1 MKVGLV
7 NSVNFR
13 ANEAQQP
20 ETKVETNNATNPQI
34 PEDVPDSFEN
44 LQPEGSE
51 KPKKSLKNGVAN
63 VWKFFSTA
71 NQMTRSTLKGIFYGA
86 ATAVGLLGGSWIF
99 KALPN
104 AFSKEG
110 PTLKNTIKHPLK
122 AVGKSGKIIAGIGAG
137 AVLAYQLIAGKLE
150 ANQKTAVID
159 HKMYTGHRD
168 K

>member
-13 ANEAQQP
+13 ANEAP
-20 ETKVETNNATNPQI
+20 TTETKVEHTETTTTSQTQ
-34 PEDVPDSFEN
+34 EPDSFTPQADV
-44 LQPEGSE
+44 QPE
-51 KPKKSLKNGVAN
+51 KRKKTVKDRVAGF
-63 VWKFFSTA
+63 WKFLSTT
-71 NQMTRSTLKGIFYGA
+71 NQMTRSALKGVFYGA
-86 ATAVGLLGGSWIF
+86 MTGVALLGGSWVF

-104 AFSKEG
+104 AFSKQG
-110 PTLKNTIKHPLK
+110 PTLMNTIKHPLK
-122 AVGKSGKIIAGIGAG
+122 AVGKSGKIMAGIGAG
-137 AVLAYQLIAGKLE
+137 AVLAYQLITGKLE

>member
-13 ANEAQQP
+13 ANEAP
-20 ETKVETNNATNPQI
+20 TTETKVEHTETTTTS
-34 PEDVPDSFEN
+34 EPDSFTPQTDV
-44 LQPEGSE
+44 QPE
-51 KPKKSLKNGVAN
+51 KPKKTAKDRVAGF
-63 VWKFFSTA
+63 WKFLSTT
-71 NQMTRSTLKGIFYGA
+71 NQMTRSTLKGVFYGA
-86 ATAVGLLGGSWIF
+86 MTGVALLGGSWVF

-104 AFSKEG
+104 AFSKQS
-110 PTLKNTIKHPLK
+110 PTLMNTIKHPLK
-122 AVGKSGKIIAGIGAG
+122 AVGKSGKVMAGIGAG
-137 AVLAYQLIAGKLE
+137 MVLAYQLIAGKLE